1 MVPPLL
7 ARSLFHARR
16 IRRTKDNFWKIY
28 SATGERVGG
37 REDLEPTF
45 ASYTFS
51 RGWLGREIEGGGGM
65 AMEEGVRRVGGR
77 RKRVGCRADKGG
89 ARGRK
94 RKKKDLDRFF

>member
-45 ASYTFS
+45 ASYFFPGLVGEGD
-51 RGWLGREIEGGGGM
+51 RGRGRNGN
-65 AMEEGVRRVGGR
+65 GGR
-77 RKRVGCRADKGG
+77 GSS
-89 ARGRK
+89 RGRK
-94 RKKKDLDRFF
+94 EEKGWVQSG